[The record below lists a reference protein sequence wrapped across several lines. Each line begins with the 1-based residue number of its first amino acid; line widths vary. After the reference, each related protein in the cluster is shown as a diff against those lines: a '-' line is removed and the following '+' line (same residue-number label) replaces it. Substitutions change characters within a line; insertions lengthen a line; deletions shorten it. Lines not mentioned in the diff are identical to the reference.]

1 MPRYCLQLSY
11 NGAPFF
17 GWQIQPERPSVQE
30 TLERALSLLLSEPIA
45 VTGCGRT
52 DTGVHARDYYAHF
65 DAQAQFSEAD
75 CLQLTYKLNSFLPKE
90 ISIFKTFSVPDDF
103 HARYDAISRTYRYY
117 VATKKNP
124 FNFEQ
129 SFFVPVPLDVELMN
143 QAAQKMLG
151 EHDFTSFSKV
161 HTQVNN
167 FICNVFEASWCENEG
182 MLVFTISANRFLR
195 NMVRAVVGTLLDVGR
210 GRLSLEDFDLII
222 QQKDRRCAGTSVPAH
237 ALFLEK
243 VRYNFPFSI

>member
-1 MPRYCLQLSY
+1 MPRYCMQLSY

-17 GWQIQPERPSVQE
+17 GWQVQPEQPSVQE
-30 TLERALSLLLSEPIA
+30 ALEKALSLLLSETIA

-65 DAQAQFSEAD
+65 DTQAQFSESD
-75 CLQLTYKLNSFLPKE
+75 CAQLTYKLNSFLQKE
-90 ISIFKTFSVPDDF
+90 IAIRKIFSVPDDF
-103 HARYDAISRTYRYY
+103 HARFDAISRTYKYY
-117 VATKKNP
+117 VSTKKNP
-124 FNFEQ
+124 FLFEQ
-129 SFFVPVPLDVELMN
+129 SYYVPIPLNVELMN
-143 QAAQKMLG
+143 KAAQKLLG
-151 EHDFTSFSKV
+151 QHDFTSFSKV

-167 FICNVFEASWCENEG
+167 FICEVFEASWEESDG

-210 GRLSLEDFDLII
+210 GKLSLEDFDLII

-237 ALFLEK
+237 ALFLEN
-243 VRYNFPFSI
+243 VRYNFSF